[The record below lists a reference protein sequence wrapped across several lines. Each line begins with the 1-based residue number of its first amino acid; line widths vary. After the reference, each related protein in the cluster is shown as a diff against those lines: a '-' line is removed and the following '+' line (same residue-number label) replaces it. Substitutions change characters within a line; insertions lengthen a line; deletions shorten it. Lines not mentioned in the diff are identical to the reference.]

1 MITLAIT
8 IITALLTAIF
18 GLLAYIGK
26 KTISSV
32 ESLHT
37 TLTEIKVDISQVA
50 TSHEDL
56 KERVNKL
63 ESKVYE

>member
-1 MITLAIT
+1 MITIAVA

-18 GLLAYIGK
+18 GLLAYIGR
-26 KTISSV
+26 KTITSV

-56 KERVNKL
+56 KERVDKL
-63 ESKVYE
+63 ENKVYE